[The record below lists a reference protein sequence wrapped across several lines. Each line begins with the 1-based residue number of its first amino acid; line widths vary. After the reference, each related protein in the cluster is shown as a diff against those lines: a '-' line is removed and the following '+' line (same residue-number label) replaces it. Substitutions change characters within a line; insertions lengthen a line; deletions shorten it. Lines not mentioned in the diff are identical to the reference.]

1 MFCIYTI
8 GGSVVAQTHTRQRL
22 EVLLLHRHVQDREW
36 IEALLFCI
44 CTIGGS
50 VVAQT
55 HTRQRPEV
63 LLLLHMY
70 TRQRPDVLLLLHKHL
85 QDRDRMFYC
94 CCTGIYKNRS
104 SVLDTQSDTYNT
116 ETGGLQLDTYKTE
129 TRGSVVV
136 TQTFPRQTRGTNRTK
151 DRSTN
156 NEHRLRPNTVCCF
169 SS

>member
-1 MFCIYTI
+1 MFCIYTIGGSVVAQTYTRQRVKVLLFCIYTI

-36 IEALLFCI
+36 IEVLLFCI

-70 TRQRPDVLLLLHKHL
+70 TRQRPDVLLLLHEHL

-94 CCTGIYKNRS
+94 CCTN
-104 SVLDTQSDTYNT
+104 
-116 ETGGLQLDTYKTE
+116 TYKTE
-129 TRGSVVV
+129 TGCSIVAAQAYTRTEVLCLIHS
-136 TQTFPRQTRGTNRTK
+136 QTRTTQK
-151 DRSTN
+151 PEAYS
-156 NEHRLRPNTVCCF
+156 
-169 SS
+169 